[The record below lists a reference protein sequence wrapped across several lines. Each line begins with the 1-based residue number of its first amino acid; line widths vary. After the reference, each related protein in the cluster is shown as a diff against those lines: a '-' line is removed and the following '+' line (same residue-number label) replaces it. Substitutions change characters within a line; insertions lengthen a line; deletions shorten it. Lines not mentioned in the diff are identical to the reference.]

1 MVPEK
6 TRLLQMVL
14 HNWKV
19 LRKQILEIIMSFNMC
34 ESRTFLYSIV
44 LYHSNVSIQQHV
56 CGQAIDTISGTPGH
70 KTFVIKSFL

>member
-34 ESRTFLYSIV
+34 LTFLYSIV
-44 LYHSNVSIQQHV
+44 LYHSNISIQQHV
-56 CGQAIDTISGTPGH
+56 GGQAIDTISGTPGR